1 MNTPWFNHDR
11 KADTT
16 SSRAS
21 ARKSPKW
28 IQVSHIDGQMLS
40 DSRDSG
46 QKRIFAIVTMPFVL
60 HGKSVQRVLIFDN
73 HPDSLR
79 LAAEQYL
86 NPDADSA
93 ASRHTSRS
101 YIIFG
106 LVLILTLVFG
116 MIWPLL

>member
-1 MNTPWFNHDR
+1 MNTPRFNHDR

-28 IQVSHIDGQMLS
+28 IRVSHIDGQMLS

-60 HGKSVQRVLIFDN
+60 HGKRVQRVLIFDN

-86 NPDADSA
+86 NPDADS
-93 ASRHTSRS
+93 RHTSRS
-101 YIIFG
+101 HIIFG
-106 LVLILTLVFG
+106 LVLILTLVIG
-116 MIWPLL
+116 MVWPLL